1 MTLNFK
7 TFVEAEKRRLWDAD
21 DHRKRSVAKAAKFN
35 SFKGIGQMDISDIGV
50 RDVHQ
55 FFDHLNA
62 TGRSDTTIIRYGA
75 MLTKVFRA
83 AKRLKDIPEVP
94 EFTTPRAAA
103 EVRPMYFTKKQVLDM
118 CDYFD
123 DSHPEWWM
131 RHWIIIGC
139 KTGMRHG
146 EILTITSETITSR
159 ESEAGTTHYEVYL
172 AKTKALTDRRVA
184 ISTTARAALAAL
196 GDCPKRAHYDAH
208 KFYRAWEEMRVDLLD
223 GDARYVFHTT
233 RHTFATDMANDLKAP
248 ISTIGNA
255 MGHRSLKT
263 TARYIKTK
271 SEHQHALVEQL

>member
-1 MTLNFK
+1 MITFK
-7 TFVEAEKRRLWDAD
+7 AFVDLEKRRLWDGD

-35 SFKGIGQMDISDIGV
+35 SFNGIGQMDISDIRV

-55 FFDHLNA
+55 FFDNLIDS
-62 TGRSDTTIIRYGA
+62 GKSDTTVIRYGA

-83 AKRLKDIPEVP
+83 AEKSKDIDEVP
-94 EFTTPRAAA
+94 EFTTPRDKA
-103 EVRPMYFTKKQVLDM
+103 EERPWYYTKQQVRDM
-118 CDYFD
+118 CEYFD

-139 KTGMRHG
+139 KTGMRRG
-146 EILTITSETITSR
+146 EILTITPDTITSR
-159 ESEAGTTHYEVYL
+159 LSDSGNTIHEVYL
-172 AKTKALTDRRVA
+172 AKTKARTDRHVA

-196 GDCPKRAHYDAH
+196 GDCPRETHWDAH
-208 KFYRAWEEMRVDLLD
+208 KFYRAWGEMRFALFQDD
-223 GDARYVFHTT
+223 KRYVFHTT

-248 ISTIGNA
+248 ISTIANA
-255 MGHRSLKT
+255 MGHKSLKT